1 MLEVIAASLLSGAV
15 ASLITG
21 FFNRKDSKKQILAM
35 QETTQKNIDAQLEIF
50 NRSIEQQD
58 KIRKDEQ
65 IQFIK
70 RMNLEDKKKVC
81 ANFLRCLSPQK
92 VRACEIDFPE
102 IEELLTQILMFCGV
116 DYHLEAMGIA
126 WRVSGNKEALLK
138 ARGEGQPFNIPGYDN
153 VYEKFI
159 FITRDML
166 QTL

>member
-1 MLEVIAASLLSGAV
+1 MLEVIAASLLSGAF

-21 FFNRKDSKKQILAM
+21 FFNRKASEKQILAM
-35 QETTQKNIDAQLEIF
+35 QETTQKTINTQLEIF

-58 KIRKDEQ
+58 KIRNDEQ

-81 ANFLRCLSPQK
+81 ANFLRCISPQK
-92 VRACEIDFPE
+92 IRACKIDFPE

-116 DYHLEAMGIA
+116 DYHLEAMDVA
-126 WRVSGNKEALLK
+126 CRVSGSKQELFK
-138 ARGEGQPFNIPGYDN
+138 ARRGGQPFNIPGYDN
-153 VYEKFI
+153 AYEKFI
-159 FITRDML
+159 FITREML